1 MNVKPTGIIFYGVC
15 QIATENCSAKEG
27 GVVTAVLTLL
37 EANNQI
43 KVCKSCLDYQIRN
56 RIWNIEGAYVPNMKR
71 MLDLA
76 VVNNEGKV
84 VIAVE
89 VKTGRNISLKLAE
102 QIAYQII
109 STQQIT
115 NIPYFFLV
123 TPSFCYMWKIT
134 NGSFNELQTISVD
147 SYVSE
152 VSKKLKIPF
161 DNLETTQNKTEKTT
175 LTREKEHMLFER
187 IVKNLFKEKSFIH
200 TLPKEVADNFENSEI
215 LMEYVFS

>member
-27 GVVTAVLTLL
+27 GVVTAVLDC
-37 EANNQI
+37 NNQI

-56 RIWNIEGAYVPNMKR
+56 RVWNIEGAYVSNMKR

-89 VKTGRNISLKLAE
+89 VKMGKNISSKLAE
-102 QIAYQII
+102 QIANKIVI
-109 STQQIT
+109 MQQIT
-115 NIPYFFLV
+115 DVPYFFLV
-123 TPSFCYMWKIT
+123 TPTFCYIWKIVK
-134 NGSFNELQTISVD
+134 GSLNELQTISVD
-147 SYVSE
+147 SYISE

-161 DNLETTQNKTEKTT
+161 DNLETAQDKSEKTA
-175 LTREKEHMLFER
+175 LTREKEHLLFER
-187 IVKNLFKEKSFIH
+187 LVKNLFKEKSFIH
-200 TLPKEVADNFENSEI
+200 ALPKEVADNFENSEI
-215 LMEYVFS
+215 LMEHVFS